1 MEKSE
6 ILGSTDEKSKEKT
19 NDDMEYKKEFGEE
32 KLARINQIR
41 KENLKTYIAGDIENV
56 SLPTPKKNGEVE
68 YVVSEEIPEWHYISG
83 KIKRFEKLKYQV
95 KEKYDDGNLVYVE
108 IRNPSLSKND
118 IELYYLD
125 DNKLAKNLLKGKNDR
140 SSNTKKSN

>member
-95 KEKYDDGNLVYVE
+95 KEK
-108 IRNPSLSKND
+108 
-118 IELYYLD
+118 
-125 DNKLAKNLLKGKNDR
+125 
-140 SSNTKKSN
+140 